1 MSAIT
6 TSDAKAYMGV
16 TISSDDT
23 LIQTLIN
30 LATAEVEDY
39 IGKKIEHTT
48 VSGERLVLDRP
59 DFDLAPVNYFD
70 LRGYR
75 KSSQLKY
82 SPVSGLSITYAGET
96 MVNDEDYFVYSDI
109 GYIAF
114 VDGVDDSK
122 GTLLASYQT
131 GYGTALPSGLKS
143 VVLDMVSKKYKTH
156 GSIKGEG
163 EVKSK
168 SLGEFSVTFKDKD
181 IDISEYSYILN
192 KYKSYDI

>member
-6 TSDAKAYMGV
+6 VTESKEYMGV
-16 TISSDDT
+16 TVSTDDT

-39 IGKKIEHTT
+39 TGKKIEYTV
-48 VSGERLVLDRP
+48 VSGERLVLNRP
-59 DFDLAPVNYFD
+59 DFDYAPFGYFD

-75 KSSQLKY
+75 KSAILKNN
-82 SPVSGLSITYAGET
+82 PISGLTITYAGDTLVSSENY
-96 MVNDEDYFVYSDI
+96 VVYSDI
-109 GYIAF
+109 GYVAF
-114 VDGVDDSK
+114 LGGVDDSE

-143 VVLDMVSKKYKTH
+143 VVLDMVAKKYKTH

-168 SLGEFSVTFKDKD
+168 GLGEFSVSFKDRD
-181 IDISEYSYILN
+181 VDISDYSYILN
-192 KYKSYDI
+192 KYRSYDI